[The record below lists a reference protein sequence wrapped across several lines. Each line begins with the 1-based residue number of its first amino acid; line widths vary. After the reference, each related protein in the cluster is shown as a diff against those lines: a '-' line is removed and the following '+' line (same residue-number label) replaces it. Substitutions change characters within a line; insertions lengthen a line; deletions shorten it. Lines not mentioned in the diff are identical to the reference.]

1 MKKLLLMI
9 AAVAALSFTAC
20 DNAAQ
25 NDNAA
30 ANTDSVPAFA
40 VEQFD
45 QALAAATDSAG
56 VDSLITTANAEVQR
70 LIEAGDNEGAA
81 NLLAQVKEIIA
92 KNADKIKAFMPGI
105 TEYVNQKIDAMNLSP
120 EFKALADSASSKL
133 AAKAVETVDGAKE
146 AVEGAKDAVEGAGKA
161 AVEEGKAK
169 VEEGKKAL
177 KEAAN
182 KEVDKQV
189 DKAAGA
195 VKDAL
200 KGK

>member
-81 NLLAQVKEIIA
+81 NLLAQVKEIVA
-92 KNADKIKAFMPGI
+92 KNADKIYLA
-105 TEYVNQKIDAMNLSP
+105 TDMNTNWAGRIKH
-120 EFKALADSASSKL
+120 EESAYKNFRFGATLRFLYSSIS
-133 AAKAVETVDGAKE
+133 
-146 AVEGAKDAVEGAGKA
+146 
-161 AVEEGKAK
+161 
-169 VEEGKKAL
+169 
-177 KEAAN
+177 
-182 KEVDKQV
+182 
-189 DKAAGA
+189 
-195 VKDAL
+195 
-200 KGK
+200 